1 MLLSYVLEFGMEIT
15 SLSKSMIPRQVKYFK
30 AVVLHGFSDAS
41 ERASEPAFPFD
52 HEVKMIRFTSDYI
65 VQISIAPLK
74 IIFFP
79 KLELCGTVLLARLMV
94 RVKQAL

>member
-1 MLLSYVLEFGMEIT
+1 MLVFDGLEFGKEMT
-15 SLSKSMIPRQVKYFK
+15 SLSKIMIPRQVKYFK
-30 AVVLHGFSDAS
+30 AVELHGFSDAS
-41 ERASEPAFPFD
+41 ERASEPAFPFN
-52 HEVKMIRFTSDYI
+52 HEVKMIKFTSDYI

-74 IIFFP
+74 IIFLP